1 MPLPSLGDLAQNF
14 VQRSNVTR
22 LSRELST
29 LGEELSTG
37 LKSDVAAA
45 MRGDT
50 QALAGISRGL
60 SSLDAHDLAA
70 KEAAITVD
78 ATERKIDQSRSR
90 FQGLFDLAAAAMN
103 TADQSKLDIVA
114 ARARQDFDA
123 MVSDL
128 NAQAGGISLFSGTA
142 TDGPALR
149 PAADIFADV
158 TGAVAGLATAADVTA
173 AVDAYFAPG
182 GDFDANDYIGSPTA
196 RGATRIGPEDVVDFA
211 PRADDAAFREGLAV
225 LARYAVVDAGAL
237 DGQPGEK
244 FKLITWSRDD
254 ILGADGALLG
264 LQARAGAAQARVEAA
279 QTRNAAERQGLET
292 ARNGF
297 VTADP
302 FETATRLQQ
311 TQVQLE
317 SLYTVTARLSR
328 LNLTSYL

>member
-14 VQRSNVTR
+14 VQRTNVTR

-50 QALAGISRGL
+50 QALSGIYRGL
-60 SSLDAHDLAA
+60 AALDSHDLAA
-70 KEAAITVD
+70 KEAGILVD
-78 ATERKIDQSRSR
+78 AAERTIDQSRGR
-90 FQGLFDLAAAAMN
+90 FQGLFALAAAAMN
-103 TADQSKLDIVA
+103 TADQSKIEMVGA
-114 ARARQDFDA
+114 QARQDFDA
-123 MVSDL
+123 MISNL
-128 NAQAGGISLFSGTA
+128 NTQAGGIGLFSGTA

-149 PAADIFADV
+149 PADAILADV
-158 TGAVAGLATAADVTA
+158 TAAVAGLTTAAEVTA

-182 GDFDANDYIGSPTA
+182 GDFDANDYIGGTTS
-196 RGATRIGPEDVVDFA
+196 RGATRLGPDDVVDFA
-211 PRADDAAFREGLAV
+211 PRADDAAFREGLKV

-237 DGQPGEK
+237 AGQPDEM
-244 FKLITWSRDD
+244 FKLVTGSRDD
-254 ILGADGALLG
+254 ILGAQGALLD
-264 LQARAGAAQARVEAA
+264 LQARAGAAQARVDAA

-302 FETATRLQQ
+302 FETATKLQQ